1 MVIFLITLTAARDVH
16 NAMIKRVT
24 NAPINLFFD
33 VTPTGTV
40 LNRFSK
46 DLQMLD
52 QNLCFSIGGLN
63 VMMYQAISVLVIV
76 VWANWYIA
84 AMIPVVLL
92 FVIPLLKVTIR
103 AYKETIRIENV
114 SKSPMLNLMNE
125 TISGGCTIRAFG
137 KQKEFV
143 QNNNQLLDRNILAN

>member
-1 MVIFLITLTAARDVH
+1 MRAMIIFLITITAAKDVH

-52 QNLCFSIGGLN
+52 QNLCFTVGGLN
-63 VMMYQAISVLVIV
+63 VM
-76 VWANWYIA
+76 
-84 AMIPVVLL
+84 
-92 FVIPLLKVTIR
+92 
-103 AYKETIRIENV
+103 AY
-114 SKSPMLNLMNE
+114 
-125 TISGGCTIRAFG
+125 
-137 KQKEFV
+137 
-143 QNNNQLLDRNILAN
+143 